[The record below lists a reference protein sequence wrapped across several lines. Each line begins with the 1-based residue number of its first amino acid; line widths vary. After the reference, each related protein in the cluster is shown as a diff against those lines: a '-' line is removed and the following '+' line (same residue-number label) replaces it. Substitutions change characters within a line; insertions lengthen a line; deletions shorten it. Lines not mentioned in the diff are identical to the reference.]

1 MYCHSNRSLLLP
13 ITISNITMNA
23 NHGND
28 IITIAINMIM
38 ATIRYNTSAR
48 TIYNTI
54 RSNISIIIIIE
65 LTMTCINSL
74 AITIN
79 ITSTNTDTS
88 ISTMTMIMTLTM
100 TMT

>member
-1 MYCHSNRSLLLP
+1 
-13 ITISNITMNA
+13 MNA

-28 IITIAINMIM
+28 IITIATIMIM

-48 TIYNTI
+48 TINNTI
-54 RSNISIIIIIE
+54 SSNINIIIIIE

-79 ITSTNTDTS
+79 ITSA
-88 ISTMTMIMTLTM
+88 MTM
-100 TMT
+100 TMTQAPTEARPPPPLGVVLKNL

>member
-1 MYCHSNRSLLLP
+1 MP
-13 ITISNITMNA
+13 ITISNINMNA

-48 TIYNTI
+48 TINNTI
-54 RSNISIIIIIE
+54 SSNISIIIIIE

-74 AITIN
+74 TITIN
-79 ITSTNTDTS
+79 ITSA
-88 ISTMTMIMTLTM
+88 MTMAMTM
-100 TMT
+100 TMTLLIL